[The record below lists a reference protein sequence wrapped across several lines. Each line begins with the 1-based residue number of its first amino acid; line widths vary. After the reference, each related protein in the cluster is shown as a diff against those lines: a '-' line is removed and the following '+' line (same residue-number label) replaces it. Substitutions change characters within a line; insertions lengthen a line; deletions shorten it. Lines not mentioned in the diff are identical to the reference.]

1 MFGSTLRKHEPV
13 DWSDKIEAIK
23 TGQSHMMVSRSGGGG
38 GGGGGGSGGG
48 GGGGEKL
55 GGKMSAS
62 QLMTSY
68 RYSDDPQDI
77 PVIEIDLSRG

>member
-1 MFGSTLRKHEPV
+1 MDEGVPHPSVFGSTLRKHEPV

-23 TGQSHMMVSRSGGGG
+23 TGQSHMMAPKSGG
-38 GGGGGGSGGG
+38 GGG

-55 GGKMSAS
+55 GGQMSAS

>member
-1 MFGSTLRKHEPV
+1 VFGSTLRKHAPV

-23 TGQSHMMVSRSGGGG
+23 TGQSHMVVPRSGGGG
-38 GGGGGGSGGG
+38 GG
-48 GGGGEKL
+48 EKV
-55 GGKMSAS
+55 GGKMTAS

-68 RYSDDPQDI
+68 RYSDEPQEI